1 MLREAP
7 LHASLKEWY
16 AQPGDRIEAPVD
28 SYVVDIVRGD
38 LLIEIQTGSFA
49 KMRTKLNSLLN
60 DGHRVRIV
68 HPIPVDSWIVKIEDD
83 GTIVSRRRSP
93 KHGQP
98 VDVFAELVAFPALA
112 AHEALEIELVMT
124 TQEELRSHEPGKA
137 WRRKGWVVA
146 ERRLIKVET
155 TLLLSGVDDMT
166 ALLPADLPSPFTT
179 RDLAT
184 CLRRPMRTAQQMAYC
199 LKKMGAIVDVG
210 KRGNAIEY
218 LTVPS

>member
-16 AQPGDRIEAPVD
+16 TQPGDRTETPVG

-38 LLIEIQTGSFA
+38 LLIEIQTRSFA
-49 KMRTKLNSLLN
+49 KMRSKLTKLLDN
-60 DGHRVRIV
+60 GHRVRIV
-68 HPIPVDSWIVKIEDD
+68 HPIPVDNWIVKIEDD

-98 VDVFAELVAFPALA
+98 VDVFSELVAFPQLA

-124 TQEELRSHEPGKA
+124 TQEVLRRHEPGKA

-146 ERRLIKVET
+146 ERRLIEVET
-155 TLLLSGVDDMT
+155 TVRLSSVDDMT
-166 ALLPADLPSPFTT
+166 ALLPTDLPSPFTT
-179 RDLAT
+179 RDLASE
-184 CLRRPMRTAQQMAYC
+184 LKRPMRTAQQMAYC
-199 LKKMGAIVDVG
+199 LRKMGAITEVG

-218 LTVPS
+218 LTEPS